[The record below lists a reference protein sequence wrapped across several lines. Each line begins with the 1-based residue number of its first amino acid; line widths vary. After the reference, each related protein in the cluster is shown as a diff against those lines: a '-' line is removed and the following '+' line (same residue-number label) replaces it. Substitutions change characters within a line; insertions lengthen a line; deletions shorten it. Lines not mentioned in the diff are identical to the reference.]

1 MSPVQSLHFP
11 ASLASR
17 WSRDCFLM
25 GASVL
30 QTSEY
35 IFLTDGV
42 PAAILHHGI
51 IAYGLWTK
59 MVDRPEFLVAVNKPY
74 ELFLDLEGKQ
84 LLMYLN
90 TDFFKENIL
99 QVMLTYYY

>member
-11 ASLASR
+11 ASLVSR

-30 QTSEY
+30 QTSY

-42 PAAILHHGI
+42 PAAILQHGI
-51 IAYGLWTK
+51 IAYGLRTK
-59 MVDRPEFLVAVNKPY
+59 LVDRPEFLVDVNKTY

-90 TDFFKENIL
+90 TVVFKENIL

>member
-1 MSPVQSLHFP
+1 
-11 ASLASR
+11 
-17 WSRDCFLM
+17 
-25 GASVL
+25 
-30 QTSEY
+30 
-35 IFLTDGV
+35 
-42 PAAILHHGI
+42 
-51 IAYGLWTK
+51 

-74 ELFLDLEGKQ
+74 ELFLDLEGEQ